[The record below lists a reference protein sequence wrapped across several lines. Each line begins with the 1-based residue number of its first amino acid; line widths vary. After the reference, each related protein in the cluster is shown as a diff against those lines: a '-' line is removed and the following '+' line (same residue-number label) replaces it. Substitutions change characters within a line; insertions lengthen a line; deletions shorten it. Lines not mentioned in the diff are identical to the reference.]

1 LAGGYCLAGGIVVKM
16 MTHGGDARGC
26 WSCDRWF
33 DVEATCQNVV
43 KLVEFL
49 LPARVCCCSG
59 GSSHI

>member
-1 LAGGYCLAGGIVVKM
+1 M
-16 MTHGGDARGC
+16 TTHGGDARGC

-33 DVEATCQNVV
+33 DVEATYQNVV

-49 LPARVCCCSG
+49 LPARICCYSG